1 MSTENED
8 RELIQS
14 DGQQVAIE
22 SNVPESPAPIQET
35 ESLSIPENASDNE
48 TGSEVEENLEPSDLQ
63 VEEIPEEVESP
74 IDQKDVE
81 LSPTV
86 VANEPQKLSG
96 EDLEARVRENEELR
110 AKFLLEL
117 QEIENHRENL
127 SGDIERIISV
137 REDLS
142 QWTSAR
148 KESFAWKLTES
159 LRKHEK
165 DLASDEQRVKDF
177 SANEPELDYE
187 FGKKLRIWVMKS
199 IGFPA
204 LTLSLIALV
213 LELVRSQSTFV
224 EAPDPTNPAA
234 SVQVRSVDLWLQE
247 NLGLTHL
254 QIISTLISVM
264 ILIFISVL
272 FAHSRKSSQFRLVVA
287 TESLV
292 TKVMEQAVHSIK
304 NERER
309 VDSLHPQVPQILELL
324 SLGLHQPWIIDQKH
338 LTFQGET
345 PDASKLPESLD
356 ISVPTE
362 KSSRRVFPQLVLR
375 AMNILQQPGWREKA
389 FEEAIQRL
397 SESAGFGHSDNSL
410 RELDEDQRR
419 SGKRQI
425 LISLQDKESILTEL
439 GEKLVKDFS
448 SNVQSIVLPLA
459 QPDVISLR
467 PDLLANLELTDNLV
481 GNSDEDVSPWEKRLS
496 EIAGAGSPWA
506 PGTFSARGQM
516 AAKHERKPES
526 VFIATDRA
534 AQHAHGDVTAFKD
547 VNAGTRPFEVSIRVD
562 LSEWSHPEELAI
574 FQDYEPSEEE
584 LKSRE
589 LLKSANSEEETS
601 SSDQDRDTGVAF

>member
-1 MSTENED
+1 LSTEKED
-8 RELIQS
+8 RELAQS
-14 DGQQVAIE
+14 DGQEVAIE
-22 SNVPESPAPIQET
+22 SNVPESPAQIQET
-35 ESLSIPENASDNE
+35 ESLSIPENANGNE
-48 TGSEVEENLEPSDLQ
+48 TESAVAEDLQTSDLQ
-63 VEEIPEEVESP
+63 HEEIAQEVENPQDQIEVGQSP
-74 IDQKDVE
+74 IVE
-81 LSPTV
+81 AIETV
-86 VANEPQKLSG
+86 KLSA
-96 EDLEARVRENEELR
+96 EDIEARVRENEEQR
-110 AKFLLEL
+110 AKYLLEL
-117 QEIENHRENL
+117 QEIENHREDL
-127 SGDIERIISV
+127 SADIERIISV
-137 REDLS
+137 REDLN

-165 DLASDEQRVKDF
+165 DLATDEQRVKDF
-177 SANEPELDYE
+177 SANEPDLDYE

-204 LTLSLIALV
+204 LILSTIALV
-213 LELVRSQSTFV
+213 LELARRQSTFV
-224 EAPDPTNPAA
+224 EAPDPNNPAA
-234 SVQVRSVDLWLQE
+234 SIQVRSVDLWLQE

-254 QIISTLISVM
+254 QIISTLISLM
-264 ILIFISVL
+264 IVIFISVL

-324 SLGLHQPWIIDQKH
+324 SLGLHQPWIIDQKN

-345 PDASKLPESLD
+345 PNASKLPESLD
-356 ISVPTE
+356 ISIPTE

-389 FEEAIQRL
+389 FEDAIQRL

-448 SNVQSIVLPLA
+448 SSVQTKVLPLA

-467 PDLLANLELTDNLV
+467 PDLLAHLELTDNLV
-481 GNSDEDVSPWEKRLS
+481 GNSDENVSPWERRLS

-506 PGTFSARGQM
+506 PGTYSARGQM

-534 AQHAHGDVTAFKD
+534 AQYAHGDVTAFRE

-589 LLKSANSEEETS
+589 LLKTANSEEETPS
-601 SSDQDRDTGVAF
+601 SAQDRDTGVAF